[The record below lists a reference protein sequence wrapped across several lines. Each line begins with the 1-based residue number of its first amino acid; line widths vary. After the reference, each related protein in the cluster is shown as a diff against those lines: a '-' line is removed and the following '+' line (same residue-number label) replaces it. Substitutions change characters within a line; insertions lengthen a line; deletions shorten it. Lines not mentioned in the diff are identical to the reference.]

1 MTNATAPYVTPHLST
16 ATPVGVGQVMLHQLK
31 SVQDIRGDLV
41 VGEFAKDIPFE
52 TKRFFLVYNVP
63 SQETRGEHAHRQCH
77 QFLICVKGSCAVVVD
92 NGQERSEIVLDTPG
106 KGLHLPPMI
115 WGEQSHYTA
124 DAVLLVFASDHYDP
138 ADYIRN
144 YEEFICLA
152 CGKGA

>member
-1 MTNATAPYVTPHLST
+1 MNTSPLSKQVTT
-16 ATPVGVGQVMLHQLK
+16 TRVGVGQAMLHQLK

-52 TKRFFLVYNVP
+52 TKRFFLVFNVP

-77 QFLICVKGSCAVVVD
+77 QFLICAKGSCAVIVD
-92 NGQERSEIVLDTPG
+92 DGRQRTEIALDSPS

-115 WGEQSHYTA
+115 WGEQYRYTA

-144 YEEFICLA
+144 YEEFVRLA
-152 CGKGA
+152 RAKRA

>member
-1 MTNATAPYVTPHLST
+1 MNTSPSNCQPTTTQKL
-16 ATPVGVGQVMLHQLK
+16 GVGEVVLHHLK

-41 VGEFAKDIPFE
+41 VGEFARDIPFS
-52 TKRFFLVYNVP
+52 TKRFFLVFDVP

-77 QFLICVKGSCAVVVD
+77 QFLICVKGSCAVIVD
-92 NGQERSEIVLDTPG
+92 DGRQRTEIQLDSPS

-115 WGEQSHYTA
+115 WGEQYRYTA

-144 YEEFICLA
+144 YEEFVRLSRA
-152 CGKGA
+152 KSA